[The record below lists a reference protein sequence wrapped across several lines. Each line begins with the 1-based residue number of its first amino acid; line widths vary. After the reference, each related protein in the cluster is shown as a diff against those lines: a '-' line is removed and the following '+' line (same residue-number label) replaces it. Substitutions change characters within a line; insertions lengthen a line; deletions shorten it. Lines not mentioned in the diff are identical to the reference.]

1 MRINEVLSE
10 VWCKND
16 KRKWGYEE
24 LTFEEL
30 YENAKSVYTEAKTK
44 YEWKEDLIN
53 RIEDLE
59 SECKDKDQQYGVY
72 CRASSIM
79 GTVAD
84 KNTEIKLTAITGVI
98 NKALALLFPDG
109 NRKISIQQTMY
120 RNAYPHFN
128 VILTADNGVERTFK
142 QSGTGLAQVV
152 SFLFTACLIDARGG
166 RKIMVMDELL
176 NGLHP
181 DAKQIIKELIVALTP
196 RFQFVIVEYGINIG
210 KQYIVEK
217 RGGTSNVFESE
228 ADYFA

>member
-1 MRINEVLSE
+1 MN
-10 VWCKND
+10 
-16 KRKWGYEE
+16 
-24 LTFEEL
+24 FEEL
-30 YENAKSVYTEAKTK
+30 YEKAKGIYTEAKTRCD
-44 YEWKEDLIN
+44 WKEDLSN
-53 RIEDLE
+53 RIDNLE
-59 SECKDKDQQYGVY
+59 EECKEKDAQYGVY

-181 DAKQIIKELIVALTP
+181 DAKEIIKELIVALTP

-217 RGGTSNVFESE
+217 SGGTSSVIM
-228 ADYFA
+228 AQGDYF